1 MDDHTASNL
10 EAASGAKSPAV
21 ALKLLMHISFP
32 TPLSLPDLISFPLLS
47 FLFPLK
53 ILKQL

>member
-32 TPLSLPDLISFPLLS
+32 KPLSLPDLISFPLLS